1 METTVLLV
9 IFSILCLTFLI
20 LGGIIGWLAQQ
31 NNYIKMQNAGI
42 VSATYHPE
50 MYDENGNI
58 IPDEIIAL
66 RFENNDDSEED
77 DDEEGKDNS

>member
-9 IFSILCLTFLI
+9 IFSILCFTLLI

-66 RFENNDDSEED
+66 RFENDNSEED
-77 DDEEGKDNS
+77 DED